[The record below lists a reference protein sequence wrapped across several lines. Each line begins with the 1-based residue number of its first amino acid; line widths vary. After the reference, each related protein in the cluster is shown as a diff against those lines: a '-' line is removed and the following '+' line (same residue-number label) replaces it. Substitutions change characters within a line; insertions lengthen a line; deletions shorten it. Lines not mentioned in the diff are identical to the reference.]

1 MIFFEQARQIL
12 QASES
17 IVTSSEKERVRKPQ
31 NYFNIVQRRFR
42 KRSQRDAISSHV
54 NTSPTNSIEKAIVKT
69 ESVTFEDP
77 SGAASSAQPSQ
88 RKDLT
93 KEDVAAIKI
102 QAIFRGHH
110 VCYSIHFIFSLDILF
125 IDNSLVFIINQG
137 CCLNRQGRDFK
148 HVRAM

>member
-1 MIFFEQARQIL
+1 MIFFEQARQTL
-12 QASES
+12 QAREN

-69 ESVTFEDP
+69 KSVTFEDP

-102 QAIFRGHH
+102 QAIFRGRR
-110 VCYSIHFIFSLDILF
+110 VCYPIHFIFS
-125 IDNSLVFIINQG
+125 
-137 CCLNRQGRDFK
+137 
-148 HVRAM
+148 